1 MRMGQITIYLD
12 EATENRLKAS
22 ARGTGLS
29 VSRFIANL
37 IQEKTATEW
46 PPSVEA
52 LVGAWA
58 GFPEAEELRADLAD
72 DEPREKL

>member
-46 PPSVEA
+46 PPSVAA

-58 GFPEAEELRADLAD
+58 DFPEAEELRADLAH

>member
-1 MRMGQITIYLD
+1 MRIGTDNDLPRRSDGESTQGVG
-12 EATENRLKAS
+12 K
-22 ARGTGLS
+22 GTGLS

-58 GFPEAEELRADLAD
+58 DFPEVEELRADVVD